1 MCPSVLGRMKWAKM
15 NLRGPKVVPNGP
27 SASKS
32 YHRKGGKKPKSTSR
46 LPRVI
51 IMDEII
57 PQLESPR

>member
-1 MCPSVLGRMKWAKM
+1 MCPSVLGRTKWAKM

-46 LPRVI
+46 LSKVNK
-51 IMDEII
+51 E
-57 PQLESPR
+57 